1 MSIQKYVSE
10 VRQIEH
16 SQEIVYNYLSNFE
29 NLSQYIND
37 GLLSSINDK
46 VPQIKISN
54 FESDQDSCR
63 FQVAGMGKAEIRI
76 VEREPA
82 KTIKIVSSGGLPIG
96 VTLWIQL
103 LPASTYQTRMRLT
116 LHAEM
121 NMMIKMM
128 VNRKLEEGINQIA
141 DMLTKLPY
149 Q

>member
-16 SQEIVYNYLSNFE
+16 NLEIVYNYLSNFD

-82 KTIKIVSSGGLPIG
+82 KTIKIVSSGG
-96 VTLWIQL
+96 QL
-103 LPASTYQTRMRLT
+103 A
-116 LHAEM
+116 
-121 NMMIKMM
+121 
-128 VNRKLEEGINQIA
+128 
-141 DMLTKLPY
+141 LPY
-149 Q
+149 GSSFYLRLRIRPG